1 MNKKIAK
8 KSVEM
13 QRAYLEGIKLAGGIL
28 AGAVFVSF
36 TVVTI
41 LHFLVL

>member
-8 KSVEM
+8 KSLEM

-28 AGAVFVSF
+28 AGAIFVSF
-36 TVVTI
+36 AVATV